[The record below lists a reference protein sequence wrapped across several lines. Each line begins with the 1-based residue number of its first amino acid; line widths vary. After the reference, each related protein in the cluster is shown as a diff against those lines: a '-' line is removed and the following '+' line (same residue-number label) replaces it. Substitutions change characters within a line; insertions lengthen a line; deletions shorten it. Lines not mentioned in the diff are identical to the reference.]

1 MNIPTEPPVQGIADL
16 SNTLTEPQ
24 ITAIQN
30 QIAALRYNP
39 KVLILPKDESPGDL
53 GAFSHN
59 LQTTWGITGDRLL
72 LVVDLKS
79 HKVRAI
85 TGNTLTDNG
94 VSSDFLSREMINHY
108 FVPYL
113 KRNDLS
119 GGISSALDCVNSKF
133 VQATTPV
140 QVPIVV
146 NQPAAAPATI
156 DMNPALGGGVF
167 VAAVLSIAT
176 GAVVVF
182 LTRSRND
189 DLLKELSRLEN
200 TLNTKY
206 ISLED
211 SKDYNPDHTP
221 GLTAGG
227 AFVIDCN
234 TLFDDIQSLRK
245 QNMFSKAISLRSAID
260 RAKMLIQTADDL
272 LSQQAKAVMD
282 ARVKEVL
289 KASTPIKMTQLNEN
303 KRKVEEIRD
312 RVLNGKA
319 KEYEPYHTNRWLRN
333 QPSYTPIA
341 PAAPAPIVVVAPSTT
356 NYFSDPVRNPYYA
369 TEQDDE
375 PKRKS
380 DSGSSSWSFHSSS
393 SSDSG
398 SSSWDS
404 SSSSSDSGSSSW
416 DSDSSSSDAGGDC

>member
-1 MNIPTEPPVQGIADL
+1 MNIPTDP
-16 SNTLTEPQ
+16 
-24 ITAIQN
+24 
-30 QIAALRYNP
+30 
-39 KVLILPKDESPGDL
+39 
-53 GAFSHN
+53 
-59 LQTTWGITGDRLL
+59 
-72 LVVDLKS
+72 
-79 HKVRAI
+79 
-85 TGNTLTDNG
+85 
-94 VSSDFLSREMINHY
+94 
-108 FVPYL
+108 
-113 KRNDLS
+113 
-119 GGISSALDCVNSKF
+119 
-133 VQATTPV
+133 PV

-211 SKDYNPDHTP
+211 SKDYNPDHIP
-221 GLTAGG
+221 GLTVGG

-272 LSQQAKAVMD
+272 LTKQAKAVMD

-289 KASTPIKMTQLNEN
+289 KASAPIKMTQAQLNEN
-303 KRKVEEIRD
+303 KRKLEEVRD
-312 RVLNGKA
+312 RVLNEKA
-319 KEYEPYHTNRWLRN
+319 KEYKPYHTNQWLHN
-333 QPSYTPIA
+333 QPSYTSIA
-341 PAAPAPIVVVAPSTT
+341 PAAPTPIVVVAPPTT
-356 NYFSDPVRNPYYA
+356 NYYSDPVRNPYYA
-369 TEQDDE
+369 DKQDNE

-380 DSGSSSWSFHSSS
+380 DSGSSSWGFHSSS

-416 DSDSSSSDAGGDC
+416 DSGSSSSDAGGDW

>member
-16 SNTLTEPQ
+16 SNTLMEPQ

-30 QIAALRYNP
+30 QIAGLKYNP

-272 LSQQAKAVMD
+272 LAQQKKAEIV
-282 ARVKEVL
+282 EP
-289 KASTPIKMTQLNEN
+289 STPKLTTQQREIIEILQKQKNKLLNE
-303 KRKVEEIRD
+303 
-312 RVLNGKA
+312 KA
-319 KEYEPYHTNRWLRN
+319 KEYKPYHTNQWLHN

-369 TEQDDE
+369 AEQDDE

-380 DSGSSSWSFHSSS
+380 DSGSSSWGFHSSS

-416 DSDSSSSDAGGDC
+416 DSGSSSSDAGGDW